1 MDRGKITLHRLVV
14 YRFIEVQEL
23 VHHRTV
29 IHMVGNC
36 AEAIILGNGGEKVL
50 AVVLSQGLV
59 IPHDAFLH
67 IAAVQS
73 GLVH

>member
-1 MDRGKITLHRLVV
+1 
-14 YRFIEVQEL
+14 
-23 VHHRTV
+23 
-29 IHMVGNC
+29 MVGNC

>member
-1 MDRGKITLHRLVV
+1 MEGDFPSIRSLVEHI
-14 YRFIEVQEL
+14 F
-23 VHHRTV
+23 
-29 IHMVGNC
+29 GNC

-73 GLVH
+73 GLVPEPL